1 LAGSNIPIDVGSL
14 VGGRYRLDRMIG
26 QGAAGSVWQA
36 SHETIGK
43 MVAIKFLRKDQGRA
57 AIRFL
62 QEARIAAQVQHRY
75 VVSIFDFGN
84 LPDGTLYMVMERLNG
99 ETIGARISRA
109 PAVLVRD
116 FLRWTRQALT
126 GLAVVHANGI
136 IHRDL
141 KPENIFLVEESGE
154 VFPKL
159 LDFGVSRTEDNSM
172 LSADVAKLTATGMT
186 VGTPLYMSPEQ
197 ARGRREIDAR
207 ADVYSMG
214 VILYRA
220 LTGRAPYRESNV
232 LDLMMAVV
240 NSTEAPPLSAKRADL
255 GPEISRIVQ
264 KAMAPDRDQRYPN
277 CEALIKAL
285 EGVESLIPASAECP
299 TKEKKTEEEKAI
311 ELQKLMPKED
321 SDPTVPMT
329 LVQSMY
335 KKRTRW
341 VMAGAAAVLVVV
353 LGGLAL
359 LLGQPSSTRAANP
372 PSDKSSVVTQVVA
385 SPRKAPNEP
394 PIVPE
399 ASPAQADTA
408 TLPVNVA
415 PRPAIAG
422 APAKSGPPQ
431 KIRRTKKSAAN
442 QALGRFS
449 QPDF

>member
-1 LAGSNIPIDVGSL
+1 
-14 VGGRYRLDRMIG
+14 MIG

-43 MVAIKFLRKDQGRA
+43 TVAIKFLRKDQGRA

-75 VVSIFDFGN
+75 IVSIFDFGN

-109 PAVLVRD
+109 PAVTVRE
-116 FLRWTRQALT
+116 FLRWTRQTLT

-154 VFPKL
+154 VYPKL
-159 LDFGVSRTEDNSM
+159 LDFGVSRTDENSM
-172 LSADVAKLTATGMT
+172 LNADVAKLTATGMT

-220 LTGRAPYRESNV
+220 LAGRAPYRESNV

-240 NSTEAPPLSAKRADL
+240 NSTEAPPLTAKRTDL
-255 GPEISRIVQ
+255 GPEISKIIQ
-264 KAMAPDRDQRYPN
+264 KAMAPDREQRYPN
-277 CEALIKAL
+277 CDALIKAL
-285 EGVESLIPASAECP
+285 EGVEPLIPATALCP

-311 ELQKLMPKED
+311 ELKELMPKED
-321 SDPTVPMT
+321 SDPTSPMT

-335 KKRTRW
+335 KKRGRW
-341 VMAGAAAVLVVV
+341 AMAGAAVVLVGV
-353 LGGLAL
+353 LGGLAVL
-359 LLGQPSSTRAANP
+359 LRKNSSTGTGNAAEGAPSMAAETTVAPRAPVQEPPPVSNP
-372 PSDKSSVVTQVVA
+372 PL
-385 SPRKAPNEP
+385 
-394 PIVPE
+394 
-399 ASPAQADTA
+399 AQADA
-408 TLPVNVA
+408 QTLPVHVA
-415 PRPAIAG
+415 PTLSAGRAEAPIAPKRVRPAKKPK
-422 APAKSGPPQ
+422 PATTDNFAK
-431 KIRRTKKSAAN
+431 
-442 QALGRFS
+442 
-449 QPDF
+449 PDF

>member
-1 LAGSNIPIDVGSL
+1 
-14 VGGRYRLDRMIG
+14 M
-26 QGAAGSVWQA
+26 WQA

-99 ETIGARISRA
+99 ETIGARIGRA
-109 PAVLVRD
+109 PAVTVRE

-220 LTGRAPYRESNV
+220 LSGRAPYRESNV

-240 NSTEAPPLSAKRADL
+240 NSTEAPPLLAKRADL
-255 GPEISRIVQ
+255 GPEISKVIQ

-277 CEALIKAL
+277 CEALMKAL
-285 EGVESLIPASAECP
+285 EAVESFVPESAECP
-299 TKEKKTEEEKAI
+299 TKEKKTEEEKAV

-321 SDPTVPMT
+321 SDPTAPMT

-335 KKRTRW
+335 KRRTRW
-341 VMAGAAAVLVVV
+341 AMAGAAAILVVV
-353 LGGLAL
+353 LGGLAI

-372 PSDKSSVVTQVVA
+372 PVNTAIVSSPTAA
-385 SPRKAPNEP
+385 SPRNPIGGP
-394 PIVPE
+394 PTLPKT
-399 ASPAQADTA
+399 SLAQADTA
-408 TLPVNVA
+408 TVPVNVA
-415 PRPAIAG
+415 PRRGIIGTA
-422 APAKSGPPQ
+422 AKSGSVP
-431 KIRRTKKSAAN
+431 KIRRTKKSAG
-442 QALGRFS
+442 QQTLGRFS

>member
-1 LAGSNIPIDVGSL
+1 
-14 VGGRYRLDRMIG
+14 MIG

-75 VVSIFDFGN
+75 IVSIFDFGN

-109 PAVLVRD
+109 PAVSVRE

-126 GLAVVHANGI
+126 GLAVVHAHGI

-220 LTGRAPYRESNV
+220 LSGRAPYRESNV

-240 NSTEAPPLSAKRADL
+240 NSTEAPPLAAKRADL
-255 GPEISRIVQ
+255 GPEISRIIQ

-285 EGVESLIPASAECP
+285 ESVESLIPESAECP
-299 TKEKKTEEEKAI
+299 TKEKKTEEEKAV

-321 SDPTVPMT
+321 SDPTAPMT

-341 VMAGAAAVLVVV
+341 AMAGAAAILVVV
-353 LGGLAL
+353 LGGLAI

-372 PSDKSSVVTQVVA
+372 PPDKASVSAPVATLPRDPAEEPPTVPKSSL
-385 SPRKAPNEP
+385 
-394 PIVPE
+394 
-399 ASPAQADTA
+399 AQADA
-408 TLPVNVA
+408 EKVPVNVA
-415 PRPAIAG
+415 PRPAIVDTA
-422 APAKSGPPQ
+422 AKSAPVPT
-431 KIRRTKKSAAN
+431 IRRTKKPAAN